1 MQARADDTHGTR
13 LRYSGQA
20 RLCYE
25 WSAVR
30 VRALETW
37 GKLEPTTLTRH
48 AGAVAEK
55 LDDEWSCVR
64 AAALRTL
71 RKLEP
76 AMLAPFSAAATRRL
90 DDEYSSVR
98 SEAEKTLR
106 KLHETTANQHPAA
119 IGGIFPLKES
129 DNNLEMDGV
138 VQRPPSEPFY
148 AWTHTDRRRSEA
160 FICSLHRRGR
170 YWSCTRTAGRL
181 AIVIMRAHVPF
192 AYPTREHEKRSCGRR
207 PPRVRGH

>member
-1 MQARADDTHGTR
+1 M
-13 LRYSGQA
+13 
-20 RLCYE
+20 
-25 WSAVR
+25 R

-90 DDEYSSVR
+90 ADESSSVR

-119 IGGIFPLKES
+119 IGGIFP
-129 DNNLEMDGV
+129 
-138 VQRPPSEPFY
+138 
-148 AWTHTDRRRSEA
+148 
-160 FICSLHRRGR
+160 
-170 YWSCTRTAGRL
+170 
-181 AIVIMRAHVPF
+181 
-192 AYPTREHEKRSCGRR
+192 
-207 PPRVRGH
+207 